1 MKENILDST
10 ISLLLNCGAIKEE
23 GGEYICSSVGVISSM
38 FYYSPFDVAALKN
51 NFSKI
56 FAMGGQDNDL
66 ILSMALGDVDTTRM
80 GICSKAE
87 KDEMFQYAAKTQ
99 TLQPIFQRM
108 FKDPEIKAGF
118 CYYQL
123 LRGKNTPVLAGQM
136 RNFQFDFPRMLAV
149 LQAVDSMACKW
160 NKRSWFQD
168 LQMRIQYGVKTE
180 LIPLCKIP
188 DIGKVR
194 AEKLFA
200 AGFKSAGDVGKDPV
214 KVQRVLNM
222 KKESIE
228 KICTA
233 AKLMELTK

>member
-1 MKENILDST
+1 M
-10 ISLLLNCGAIKEE
+10 
-23 GGEYICSSVGVISSM
+23 GVISSM
-38 FYYSPFDVAALKN
+38 FYYSPFDVSALKN
-51 NFSKI
+51 NFRKI
-56 FAMGGQDNDL
+56 FEMGGHENDL

-87 KDEMFQYAAKTQ
+87 KDEMTTYAVKTQ
-99 TLQPIFQRM
+99 TLQPIFQKM

-118 CYYQL
+118 CYYSL
-123 LRGKNTPVLAGQM
+123 LHGRAAPVLAGQI

-149 LQAVDSMACKW
+149 LQAIDSMACKW
-160 NKRSWFQD
+160 GKRNWFQD

-200 AGFKSAGDVGKDPV
+200 AGFKTAGDIWKDPI

-222 KKESIE
+222 KKPNVE
-228 KICTA
+228 KICQA
-233 AKLMELTK
+233 AKLMELTT